1 MSATHINRVL
11 RYIDGKKRK
20 KGNVVLSTRQT
31 VPQDPTEQPRKLV
44 RPVAH
49 RKTGERARRRT
60 HTHSKKGPQ
69 EGKLYHWGLQ
79 RQRQQQ
85 PLKSDPPTLSGN
97 VQSRGSSSELT
108 RYQLSFVCS
117 LFPQEVRATEQGLGR
132 EIETETDKQR
142 QKDSQTAK
150 RVEKGETPNEKET
163 HDDE

>member
-1 MSATHINRVL
+1 MA
-11 RYIDGKKRK
+11 K
-20 KGNVVLSTRQT
+20 
-31 VPQDPTEQPRKLV
+31 
-44 RPVAH
+44 
-49 RKTGERARRRT
+49 
-60 HTHSKKGPQ
+60 

-142 QKDSQTAK
+142 QTAK

>member
-11 RYIDGKKRK
+11 RYIDEKKRGKK

-49 RKTGERARRRT
+49 RKTGEGARRRT

-79 RQRQQQ
+79 WQRQQQ

-117 LFPQEVRATEQGLGR
+117 LFPQEVRATDQGLGR
-132 EIETETDKQR
+132 EIETETDR
-142 QKDSQTAK
+142 QTAK
-150 RVEKGETPNEKET
+150 RVEKNETPNEKET